1 MYKYIIYC
9 YAKIVNVSLRT
20 QASEIRIIP
29 INGENLEIMLGNEIT
44 VIY

>member
-1 MYKYIIYC
+1 MYKYIIYY

-29 INGENLEIMLGNEIT
+29 INGENLRDYVGE
-44 VIY
+44 